1 MSFRARMQR
10 IAFIHRR
17 LKHKRDY
24 PSARRLAED
33 YLEETGD
40 EFSERTFK
48 RDIEWLRDEQAPIEY
63 DARRHGYYYA
73 DETFEL
79 PTVMLTEGDLLA
91 VLVTERAL
99 AAYRNSPYYERLR
112 SVFDR
117 LTSLL
122 PERVTVAT
130 EDLARAVTVIT
141 EPVTEIDG
149 EVWQTVQSCLERERS
164 IALHYRAPGYTT
176 SAVRVID
183 PYHIVGYRGEWYLI
197 GYSHHDEEV
206 RIYALG
212 RVTKAVATLDRFDRP
227 AAFDP
232 ADYIDPAFGV
242 FLGGESVDIAVRFDA
257 AVASKIRE
265 RFWHPEQQ
273 VEEADDG
280 GIILRFRTNQREQT
294 LFWVAQWGPNA
305 EILEPAELREQAAAW
320 MEAAAARYRGLSDE
334 EADAYLRR
342 HDDKRDH

>member
-24 PSARRLAED
+24 PSARELAAD

-40 EFSERTFK
+40 GFSARTFK

-63 DARRHGYYYA
+63 DVREHGYYYA

-99 AAYRNSPYYERLR
+99 SSYRNSPYYERLR
-112 SVFDR
+112 SIFDR
-117 LTSLL
+117 LTQLL
-122 PERVTVAT
+122 PEKVTVHS
-130 EDLARAVTVIT
+130 EDLAQSVTVVT

-149 EVWQTVQSCLERERS
+149 EVWQVVQSCLEQERS
-164 IALHYRAPGYTT
+164 VAVYYRKPGYAS
-176 SAVRVID
+176 SAMRVID
-183 PYHIVGYRGEWYLI
+183 PYHLVGFRGEWYLI
-197 GYSHHDEEV
+197 GYSHHDGEI

-212 RVTKAVATLDRFDRP
+212 RFTGAKATKDRFQAP
-227 AAFDP
+227 ADFDP
-232 ADYIDPAFGV
+232 AAYIDPAFGV
-242 FLGGESVDIAVRFDA
+242 FLGGEQTEIAVRFDA
-257 AVASKIRE
+257 AVASKISE
-265 RFWHPEQQ
+265 RQWHPNQEI
-273 VEEADDG
+273 EDTADG
-280 GIILRFRTNQREQT
+280 GIILRFRTNQRQQT

-305 EILEPAELREQAAAW
+305 EILEPADLRAQAAAW
-320 MEAAAARYRGLSDE
+320 MEDAARRYRQP
-334 EADAYLRR
+334 Y
-342 HDDKRDH
+342 

>member
-122 PERVTVAT
+122 P
-130 EDLARAVTVIT
+130 
-141 EPVTEIDG
+141 
-149 EVWQTVQSCLERERS
+149 
-164 IALHYRAPGYTT
+164 
-176 SAVRVID
+176 
-183 PYHIVGYRGEWYLI
+183 
-197 GYSHHDEEV
+197 
-206 RIYALG
+206 
-212 RVTKAVATLDRFDRP
+212 
-227 AAFDP
+227 
-232 ADYIDPAFGV
+232 
-242 FLGGESVDIAVRFDA
+242 
-257 AVASKIRE
+257 
-265 RFWHPEQQ
+265 
-273 VEEADDG
+273 
-280 GIILRFRTNQREQT
+280 
-294 LFWVAQWGPNA
+294 
-305 EILEPAELREQAAAW
+305 AELREQAAAW

-342 HDDKRDH
+342 HDDERDHGRSRR